1 MISYYTAL
9 RYNVIVL
16 YPSQH
21 TVRRPAC
28 IIMIVIIIIYQKPKW
43 ERVQTGK
50 IFSRYT
56 KKWIET
62 LIWSRGNVYIYPYM
76 CFFRFIMF
84 TKVICDNPDLI
95 NCIVPLVWYL
105 KVTWKLSC
113 IMVWNISK
121 KLSSHESTHAHSY
134 SSMNYVKLQWNEI
147 KHIQNYVHHV
157 IRWFRITNT
166 VKERLVKC
174 IYIVA
179 RYDVADVFII
189 CRILYLLEVN

>member
-1 MISYYTAL
+1 MGARADWQNFLTL
-9 RYNVIVL
+9 
-16 YPSQH
+16 H
-21 TVRRPAC
+21 
-28 IIMIVIIIIYQKPKW
+28 
-43 ERVQTGK
+43 
-50 IFSRYT
+50 

-76 CFFRFIMF
+76 CFFKFIMF

-105 KVTWKLSC
+105 KVTWKLCC
-113 IMVWNISK
+113 IMVWDISK
-121 KLSSHESTHAHSY
+121 KLSSHESTHAHSH

-157 IRWFRITNT
+157 IWWFRITNT
-166 VKERLVKC
+166 MKKRLVKS
-174 IYIVA
+174 IYIVV

-189 CRILYLLEVN
+189 CIILFLLKNYGIVYKNHKVFFAYWIQFYRLTFNKRSQ